1 MKTSVTSN
9 QNTLR
14 HSFEEFQL
22 QIDKWLSELDFISEE
37 ISFFKKV
44 VNNYIKTQDTDLQ
57 EKVDHV
63 KNEIKAVE
71 QKQYQLKAHVFQYR
85 EVVERKEMSKPEL
98 SDEKAFDDNLL
109 ELHSEFHELNRDIR
123 ALKEDLFSITE
134 DIYGN

>member
-22 QIDKWLSELDFISEE
+22 QIDKWVSELDFVSEE

-44 VNNYIKTQDTDLQ
+44 VNNYIKTKDTDLK

-71 QKQYQLKAHVFQYR
+71 QKQHQLKAHVFQYR

-98 SDEKAFDDNLL
+98 SDEKALDDNLL